1 MTEHLSSVISSQ
13 QRVVDYG
20 STSKARL
27 SPDPQARA
35 SFVLASESP
44 PSVKR
49 YSRMPHNKLK
59 GESQQP
65 LERLEYF
72 LNVLNQMCIGFVT
85 IYMSYITLRTNLATT
100 HLHAWLVTIGF
111 SFFMAEGVMVHYGG
125 NVLTNSYKRSTQTT
139 IHWVL
144 LTLGGGCGAAGA
156 LIKMIQKGFLLQTT
170 HGRLGI
176 TAFVLCL
183 LAMSSGLAALCSTR
197 VKKLITPLLNKA
209 FHNFVGFACF
219 VIALVAQY
227 YGYQTGYFKAR
238 VETDFQI
245 LMKCLTLVS
254 LVLSSYGP
262 IKGLYHKF
270 KAISGQY

>member
-1 MTEHLSSVISSQ
+1 
-13 QRVVDYG
+13 
-20 STSKARL
+20 
-27 SPDPQARA
+27 
-35 SFVLASESP
+35 
-44 PSVKR
+44 
-49 YSRMPHNKLK
+49 
-59 GESQQP
+59 
-65 LERLEYF
+65 
-72 LNVLNQMCIGFVT
+72 
-85 IYMSYITLRTNLATT
+85 
-100 HLHAWLVTIGF
+100 
-111 SFFMAEGVMVHYGG
+111 
-125 NVLTNSYKRSTQTT
+125 
-139 IHWVL
+139 
-144 LTLGGGCGAAGA
+144 
-156 LIKMIQKGFLLQTT
+156 
-170 HGRLGI
+170 
-176 TAFVLCL
+176 
-183 LAMSSGLAALCSTR
+183 MSSGLAALCSTR